1 MVESTDL
8 STDSDFSAYWVYR
21 LALDTR
27 VLHNKQPQNLGV
39 IRTGSVYCL
48 CIWNEL
54 GGSHAALLILAGF
67 AYVPGMG
74 S

>member
-8 STDSDFSAYWVYR
+8 STDSHFIAYWVYR

-27 VLHNKQPQNLGV
+27 VLRNKRPQNLGI
-39 IRTGSVYCL
+39 IRTVSVYCL

-54 GGSHAALLILAGF
+54 GVSHAALLILAGF
-67 AYVPGMG
+67 AYVSGIG